1 MGQNLSRNMQGY
13 ENRDELQPSSLASLH
28 SIISSQRPQ
37 LLLRK
42 MRLKELGHLVQDFP
56 RNSGLFFFII
66 FIYFIACF
74 GAKDGTQHNACY
86 TRNLP
91 E

>member
-1 MGQNLSRNMQGY
+1 MLGCK
-13 ENRDELQPSSLASLH
+13 NRDKLQPSSLASLH
-28 SIISSQRPQ
+28 SIILSQRPQ

-42 MRLKELGHLVQDFP
+42 MRLKELEHLAQDFP
-56 RNSGLFFFII
+56 RNSGLFII
-66 FIYFIACF
+66 IIIIYFLSCF